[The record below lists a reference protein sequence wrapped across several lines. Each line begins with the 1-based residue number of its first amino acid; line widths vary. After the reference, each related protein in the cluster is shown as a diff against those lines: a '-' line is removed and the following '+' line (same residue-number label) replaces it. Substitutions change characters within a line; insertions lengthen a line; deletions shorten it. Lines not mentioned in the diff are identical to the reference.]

1 MTTKRRKKSTN
12 NKKKTRTK
20 KTNKTKKSTSQKK
33 PETKT
38 KKSTKK
44 KIAEQKKQD
53 LTDNQIRIR
62 LLKTEIQYFKGLAI
76 MVVVMTICVFLAFGV
91 LFSAMYLEV
100 RATRVSFEKI
110 FSDMKSSHEKN
121 IVTFEQFKDKKTVE
135 EKKDT
140 LEKKDWL
147 FFEKYGVKVYFPN
160 AMTYLDRPFKKELHF
175 FVDGQVRESDSADQG
190 DIYLSFASKDNY
202 SNMNLENE
210 LIKVANVISTKY
222 TGSMEEIILIPINGD
237 YLEVHMDKTL
247 DLELK
252 NSFLKKLILT
262 E

>member
-12 NKKKTRTK
+12 NKKKKRTK
-20 KTNKTKKSTSQKK
+20 KTKKTKKSTSQKK

-100 RATRVSFEKI
+100 RATRVSF
-110 FSDMKSSHEKN
+110 
-121 IVTFEQFKDKKTVE
+121 
-135 EKKDT
+135 
-140 LEKKDWL
+140 
-147 FFEKYGVKVYFPN
+147 PN
-160 AMTYLDRPFKKELHF
+160 SMTYLDRPFKKELHF